1 MKKTPPLTLMFSLAF
16 IMISALTANAQTRK
30 YNLQELLKNDKIVT
44 VPSHETKVLDN
55 TKSGAITTKG
65 INWIKDINF
74 KEGAIDIDLR
84 GKNVFLQS
92 FLGIAFHGTDTT
104 TCDILYFRPF
114 NFKHADTSRHKWSV
128 AYMHIP
134 DNDYA
139 RLRKEHPGVYENKVT
154 PVPQMDDWFHA
165 TIVIKGKKLMVYV
178 NRSPAPSL
186 TVTMLSDRKDGLFGL
201 YSDGLTND
209 FANLEIKYDK

>member
-1 MKKTPPLTLMFSLAF
+1 MKILTLIKSSLPVLMAVG
-16 IMISALTANAQTRK
+16 ALTVNAQVKK
-30 YNLQELLKNDKIVT
+30 YNLQELLRSDCIVT
-44 VPSHETKVLDN
+44 VPSHETWALEN
-55 TKSGAITTKG
+55 TKPGAITTKG
-65 INWIKDINF
+65 INWIKGIAF
-74 KEGAIDIDLR
+74 KNGTVDIDLR

-92 FLGIAFHGTDTT
+92 FLGIAFRGTDTT

-154 PVPQMDDWFHA
+154 PVPEMDDWFHA
-165 TIVIKGKKLMVYV
+165 TIVIKDMQLSVYV
-178 NRSPAPSL
+178 NHSSTPSL
-186 TVTMLSDRKDGLFGL
+186 TVTMLSNRPGGLFGL

-209 FANLEIKYDK
+209 FANLEIKYDR